1 MYFINNNVVSF
12 VFGDYLIVGEIS
24 MKKCEKPTFY
34 GVYHVTSAEER
45 LSHRIFGGKHV
56 TNPRETNFDESESD
70 TWTS

>member
-1 MYFINNNVVSF
+1 M
-12 VFGDYLIVGEIS
+12 IVGEIS